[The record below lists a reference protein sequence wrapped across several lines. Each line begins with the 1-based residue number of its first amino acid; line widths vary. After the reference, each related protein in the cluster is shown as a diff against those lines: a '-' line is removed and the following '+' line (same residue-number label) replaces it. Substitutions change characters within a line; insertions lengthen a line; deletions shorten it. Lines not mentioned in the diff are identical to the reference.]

1 MFGRARRIARRT
13 ARRASRRMVRRE
25 EWDDDQSQ
33 PEGLDDRLK
42 KLADLHAAGELT
54 DEEFAR
60 AKENL
65 LGS

>member
-1 MFGRARRIARRT
+1 
-13 ARRASRRMVRRE
+13 MVRRE

-54 DEEFAR
+54 DEEFAQ